1 MIIFGNKFQKHISG
15 YFNRYN
21 FEKNFVN
28 VKIIQNKIEL
38 SKYYCRKIFISYW
51 DNSCQNTLLSL
62 VINSKNIFLDMS
74 ISTISKKK
82 FINVKTRKI
91 VVMAEEIYCC

>member
-38 SKYYCRKIFISYW
+38 SKYYYRKIFISYW
-51 DNSCQNTLLSL
+51 HNS
-62 VINSKNIFLDMS
+62 
-74 ISTISKKK
+74 
-82 FINVKTRKI
+82 
-91 VVMAEEIYCC
+91 Y

>member
-1 MIIFGNKFQKHISG
+1 MIIFVNKFQKHISG

-38 SKYYCRKIFISYW
+38 SKYYYRKIFIRPPRAPW
-51 DNSCQNTLLSL
+51 GP
-62 VINSKNIFLDMS
+62 LDSRLMNE
-74 ISTISKKK
+74 KK
-82 FINVKTRKI
+82 
-91 VVMAEEIYCC
+91 

>member
-38 SKYYCRKIFISYW
+38 TGYINKYNFEKKI
-51 DNSCQNTLLSL
+51 
-62 VINSKNIFLDMS
+62 
-74 ISTISKKK
+74 
-82 FINVKTRKI
+82 R
-91 VVMAEEIYCC
+91 

>member
-1 MIIFGNKFQKHISG
+1 MIIFVNKFQKHISG

-38 SKYYCRKIFISYW
+38 TGYINKYNFE
-51 DNSCQNTLLSL
+51 
-62 VINSKNIFLDMS
+62 
-74 ISTISKKK
+74 KK
-82 FINVKTRKI
+82 FVNVKNKKLW
-91 VVMAEEIYCC
+91 